1 MSPRTPLALGRPWVK
16 ICGLTRPEDADAAAG
31 LGAGLIGLNFW
42 NGSPRRVAPG
52 AAREIVAAVAGRAL
66 LVGVFVD
73 EDPAR
78 IDEALAAYALDLVQ
92 LHGDEPDEVVDRYGT
107 RAIRALRSDR
117 HLAPPA
123 GVASPIPSPSLP
135 ISNSSSSE
143 RLGSKHGV
151 EGTLAADVVS
161 QKLPVK
167 GAGGAS
173 AELQGDPRGPRGSV
187 RTAGPWRGEAVGEQ
201 CGEGAASPSREL
213 LSLALN
219 RTVFA
224 FLVDAP
230 AGRRYGGTGTAWD
243 WSAAREVVTASRAPV
258 LVAGGIRA
266 ENVASALA
274 ASGAAG
280 VDVASGVERAAGIKD
295 RARME
300 RLFEEVRRVSTSA

>member
-16 ICGLTRPEDADAAAG
+16 ICGLTRPEDADAAAE

-78 IDEALAAYALDLVQ
+78 IDETLAAHGLDLVQ
-92 LHGDEPDEVVDRYGT
+92 LHGDEPDAVVDRFGT

-117 HLAPPA
+117 HLPPPEA
-123 GVASPIPSPSLP
+123 
-135 ISNSSSSE
+135 
-143 RLGSKHGV
+143 
-151 EGTLAADVVS
+151 
-161 QKLPVK
+161 VK
-167 GAGGAS
+167 GEGGAGAQ
-173 AELQGDPRGPRGSV
+173 AEVDPRGPGSSV
-187 RTAGPWRGEAVGEQ
+187 RTAGPWLGVSTEGQGGA
-201 CGEGAASPSREL
+201 GAASPSL
-213 LSLALN
+213 DSLALN
-219 RTVFA
+219 RSVFA

-243 WSAAREVVTASRAPV
+243 WSAARAVVAASRAPV

-266 ENVASALA
+266 ENVVSALS

-280 VDVASGVERAAGIKD
+280 VDVASGVERAPGVKD

-300 RLFEEVRRVSTSA
+300 RLFEEVRRAPTAG